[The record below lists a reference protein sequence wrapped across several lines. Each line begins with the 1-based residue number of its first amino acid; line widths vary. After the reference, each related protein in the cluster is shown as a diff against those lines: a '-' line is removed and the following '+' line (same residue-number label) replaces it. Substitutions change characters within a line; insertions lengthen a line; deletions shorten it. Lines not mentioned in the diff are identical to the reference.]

1 MKLLMTP
8 QELQQLTECYINIEG
23 YIDLRS
29 IYNVMSREY
38 PGEFDRNQALQ
49 TIREV
54 LWRENLCG
62 I

>member
-1 MKLLMTP
+1 MTP

-23 YIDLRS
+23 YTDLRS

-38 PGEFDRNQALQ
+38 PGEFDRKQALQ

-54 LWRENLCG
+54 LRRENLCG